1 MKLTFCGAA
10 GTTTGSKHLITV
22 NGQRILLDCGL
33 YQGRRS
39 EAFERNRDFPFD
51 PQQINVVVLSHAHI
65 DHSGNLPHLCKRGF
79 SGNIFA
85 TPATRD
91 LCSVMLPDAAHI
103 HESDINWLNRHRIED
118 NLPLLE
124 LSYSMADA
132 ERCMRLFP
140 SAITAP

>member
-10 GTTTGSKHLITV
+10 GTTTGSKHLIEV

-33 YQGRRS
+33 YQGRRH

-51 PQQINVVVLSHAHI
+51 PAKIDVVVLSHAHI

-91 LCSVMLPDAAHI
+91 LCSIMLPYASHI
-103 HESDINWLNRHRIED
+103 HESDIKWLNLHLKQD
-118 NLPLLE
+118 KLQLLE
-124 LSYSMADA
+124 AIYTMIDA
-132 ERCMRLFP
+132 
-140 SAITAP
+140 